1 MKRGLMHECIIEWVM
16 HKNGIMEVRTDA
28 RRHYRREG

>member
-1 MKRGLMHECIIEWVM
+1 MHESIIEWAM
-16 HKNGIMEVRTDA
+16 HEEGIMEVWIDA